1 MPVIKAF
8 KALKPTQTLLTRV
21 VTRPLDDYSTGQAK
35 LILSE
40 NEHNFLHL
48 ISPELDHLYLRGSR
62 TELIY
67 KKISENLEQFIDNG
81 TLIFEEKPAIYIYQ
95 VEHNGIKQ
103 TGIWTLTHI
112 DEYFKG
118 NIKKHENTVERR
130 EKALAE
136 YIQQS
141 NLDANPVLITYHK
154 NQLINK
160 LINDNLL
167 KSPEIDFSFN
177 DTSVHKIWVVTDHK
191 DVETFIKTFA
201 DIEQVYIADG
211 HHRAAS
217 MAKMCRQKRMLN
229 GESKTADYNYFSTVY
244 MDTEEVKIL
253 PFYRLV
259 RDLADL
265 TEKEFIHQ
273 ITKHFSVEKL
283 DGYDL
288 PQQLHEMNMYLP
300 SGWYKLRIK
309 PESIIND
316 PVNLLDVSIL
326 QELIL
331 APILKINDPRTDARL
346 TFEGGRADI
355 EHLIKQV
362 DNGIQAVLFS
372 LPPVT
377 AQQVIDVADAGL
389 VMPPKSTFIEPKFL
403 VGLLTN
409 YFKH

>member
-8 KALKPTQTLLTRV
+8 KALKPRQSLLTKV

-40 NEHNFLHL
+40 NEYNFLHL

-62 TELIY
+62 TELVY

-81 TLIFEEKPAIYIYQ
+81 ILVFEEKPAIYIYQ
-95 VEHNGIKQ
+95 IEHNGIRQ
-103 TGIWTLTHI
+103 TGIWTLTDI
-112 DEYFKG
+112 EEYFKG

-154 NQLINK
+154 NLTISK
-160 LINDNLL
+160 LIDNYLL
-167 KSPEIDFSFN
+167 KSPDIDFSF
-177 DTSVHKIWVVTDHK
+177 DDLSAHRIWVVTDGK
-191 DVETFIKTFA
+191 DLDTFIKTFS
-201 DIEQVYIADG
+201 DIDQVYIADG

-259 RDLADL
+259 RDLSEL
-265 TEKEFIHQ
+265 KEEEFIDQ
-273 ITKHFSVEKL
+273 ISRHFSIEKL
-283 DGYDL
+283 ENYNQ

-300 SGWYKLRIK
+300 SGWYRLEVK
-309 PESIIND
+309 PEFIIND
-316 PVNLLDVSIL
+316 PVKLLDVSIL

-331 APILKINDPRTDARL
+331 APILKISDPRTDARL
-346 TFEGGRADI
+346 TFEGGRANI
-355 EHLIKQV
+355 EHLTKQV
-362 DNGIQAVLFS
+362 DNDIQAVLFS
-372 LPPVT
+372 LPPIT